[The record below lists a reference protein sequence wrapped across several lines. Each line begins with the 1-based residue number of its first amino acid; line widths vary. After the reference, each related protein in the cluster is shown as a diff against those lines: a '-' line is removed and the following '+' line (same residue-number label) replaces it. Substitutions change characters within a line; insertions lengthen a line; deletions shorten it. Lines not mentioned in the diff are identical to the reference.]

1 MDANSY
7 TLEELLAVEMSRH
20 IRPDDLCGFI
30 GTGTGGKA
38 YIRAVGIPA
47 VAARLAQLRQSPDF
61 IMCLGSVVD
70 MDLDGDSIP
79 ETNFEPD
86 VLAWPGRSQLPS
98 YDVLNF
104 FMRGRVSIGFI
115 SAPQV
120 DRFGHTNLVRIGE
133 GGAIRAR
140 FPGCLAQGEI
150 MAMAGRTFGVF
161 QHDRRTFVERVD
173 FASAAGRN
181 SRGGLPGGGLSLV
194 FTQYGVMDF
203 TDGGEMKVRS
213 IHPGCTRRQIA
224 ENTGFDI
231 LIPEDVPETQPP
243 SAEDLRL
250 IRTRI
255 DPKRKFLNAVI
266 TGAPATLLDE

>member
-1 MDANSY
+1 MRGYDY

-20 IRPDDLCGFI
+20 IRHDDICGFI

-47 VAARLAQLRQSPDF
+47 VAARLAQLRQAPDF

-86 VLAWPGRSQLPS
+86 VLSWPGRSQLPS

-120 DRFGHTNLVRIGE
+120 DQYGCTNIVQIGSE
-133 GGAIRAR
+133 GQVRAR
-140 FPGCLAQGEI
+140 FPGCLAQSEI
-150 MAMAGRTFGVF
+150 MSTAKRTFGIF
-161 QHDRRTFVERVD
+161 HHDKRTFVEHVD
-173 FASAAGRN
+173 FISSAGRKN
-181 SRGGLPGGGLSLV
+181 REGLSGGGLSLV
-194 FTQYGVMDF
+194 LTQYAVMDF
-203 TDGGEMKVRS
+203 REDGMMKVRS
-213 IHPGCTRRQIA
+213 IHPGSTKKQII

-231 LIPEDVPETQPP
+231 LIPDDAHETEAPSKEDIE
-243 SAEDLRL
+243 L
-250 IRTRI
+250 IRTMI

-266 TGAPATLLDE
+266 TGEPAKLLD